1 MYLDLICPVIKIH
14 VTGTTPKCIQ
24 PWNKNV
30 FIVFIFVFIQLSE
43 TEAAPTR
50 EDMDTTRRH
59 LQKGLLV
66 CTCQSGVSSAQEVL
80 YAQFSSLF
88 NFQVKL
94 LNTSHDS
101 LHLELTG
108 I

>member
-1 MYLDLICPVIKIH
+1 MQCLIDCMFNVFRPDMSCNQDSCYRH
-14 VTGTTPKCIQ
+14 DS
-24 PWNKNV
+24 KNV
-30 FIVFIFVFIQLSE
+30 FIVFIFVCIQLSE

-80 YAQFSSLF
+80 FAQFSSLF
-88 NFQVKL
+88 NLQ
-94 LNTSHDS
+94 
-101 LHLELTG
+101 
-108 I
+108 